1 MTTTTAER
9 AQQLEATVRA
19 LIAPGRGI
27 LAADESD
34 ATVQKRFEAVG
45 IENTEENRRRY
56 RNLFFTT
63 PGIAEF
69 ISGVI
74 LFDET
79 IRQKA
84 DDGMSFPET
93 LARTGIVPGI
103 KVDRGAKTLAGSPRE
118 KITEGL
124 DGLRERLAEYRRLG
138 ARFAKW
144 RAVITIGDDIPSLLC
159 LDANAHALARY
170 AALCQEAAVVP
181 IVEPEVLMDGAHTIE
196 RCFDVTEATLHRV
209 FRALH
214 DHRVV
219 LEHTL
224 LKPNMVV
231 SGTDSPQQA
240 GVTEVAEATLRC
252 LRRTVPA
259 AVPGIVF
266 LSGGQSAQRATE
278 HLNAMNALPGPR
290 PWPLSFSFA
299 RALQAPALEAWR
311 GDPSR
316 VPIAQ
321 KAFHHRAAC
330 NSAARDGRY
339 TPELERARG

>member
-1 MTTTTAER
+1 MTVTAPQG
-9 AQQLEATVRA
+9 AQQLEATVAA

-74 LFDET
+74 LFD
-79 IRQKA
+79 
-84 DDGMSFPET
+84 
-93 LARTGIVPGI
+93 
-103 KVDRGAKTLAGSPRE
+103 
-118 KITEGL
+118 
-124 DGLRERLAEYRRLG
+124 
-138 ARFAKW
+138 
-144 RAVITIGDDIPSLLC
+144 
-159 LDANAHALARY
+159 
-170 AALCQEAAVVP
+170 AAACQEAGLVP

-209 FRALH
+209 FRAVH
-214 DHRVV
+214 DHHV
-219 LEHTL
+219 LLEYTL

-231 SGTDSPQQA
+231 AGTDSSQQA
-240 GVTEVAEATLRC
+240 GVTEVAEMTVRC

-278 HLNAMNALPGPR
+278 HLNAMNGLPGPR

-316 VPIAQ
+316 VGAAQ

-330 NSAARDGRY
+330 NAAARDARY
-339 TPELERARG
+339 TSELERAVAEPTRGRRDR